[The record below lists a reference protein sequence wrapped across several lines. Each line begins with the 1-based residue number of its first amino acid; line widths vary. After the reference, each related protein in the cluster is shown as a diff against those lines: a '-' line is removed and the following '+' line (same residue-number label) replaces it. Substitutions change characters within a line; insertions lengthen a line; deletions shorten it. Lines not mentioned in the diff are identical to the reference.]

1 MAGGTVTPIPSVPG
15 TGVFLGIVPPLQRTH
30 LSLARYARVLGCN
43 PVHFWGGFGQE
54 IWQIDPG
61 CDDVWPRHSWQ
72 KADAVSHE
80 ELANAIKQ
88 AEFDLA
94 KFIGYPLAPE
104 WIARENHRF
113 PQFYR
118 KDYISGGMR
127 DTRGYLR
134 AINTNWKKVITPGR
148 RATTLIASAATVT
161 YTDVDADGFYE
172 TATVSASTSL
182 TSTGEIKIYFAGTNA
197 DPRWEIRD
205 VRSKT
210 ISGGT
215 VTIKL
220 DSWLL
225 IVPEDRTQYPTRNG
239 FDAVD
244 VGDNTTHFVSTV
256 DIYREYTDTTTVSA
270 ELYWESVNAADW
282 LCASCGGS
290 GCDVC
295 NLLSQNGCLHIRDHD
310 SGIVVPTAADYSSDE
325 SAWVAA
331 GLSACRTPDQARIWY
346 VAGNVSDDYANGL
359 TDEPLDD
366 YWATTIAYLA
376 TSRLEREFC
385 GCGNDA
391 TLAQHLRVDIAFSGE
406 GTSFLV
412 DFGELKNIFGTRRG
426 EIMAWHRA
434 NGFSN
439 RTLDAALI

>member
-1 MAGGTVTPIPSVPG
+1 MSHIPHGGTVTPATAG
-15 TGVFLGIVPPLQRTH
+15 TSAIAGFVAPLQRTH
-30 LSLARYARVLGCN
+30 LSLARYARILGCN

-54 IWQIDPG
+54 IWQLDPG

-72 KADAVSHE
+72 KSDAVSHE
-80 ELANAIKQ
+80 EVVNAIKQ

-94 KFIGYPLAPE
+94 KFIGYPVAPE
-104 WIARENHRF
+104 WIAKENHRF

-118 KDYISGGMR
+118 KDYISGGSW
-127 DTRGYLR
+127 DTRGYPR
-134 AINTNWKKVITPGR
+134 SINTNWKKLISVGR
-148 RATTLIASAATVT
+148 RATTLIASGANVT
-161 YTDVDADGFYE
+161 YSDTDSDGFFE
-172 TATVSASTSL
+172 TATISAATSL
-182 TSTGEIKIYFAGTNA
+182 TSTSEIKVYFAGTSA

-215 VTIKL
+215 LTIKL

-239 FDAVD
+239 FDGVD
-244 VGDNTTHFVSTV
+244 IGDNVSHFVSTV
-256 DIYREYTDTTTVSA
+256 DIYREYTDTTAVSA
-270 ELYWESVNAADW
+270 ELYWESVGTCTNCD
-282 LCASCGGS
+282 GS

-295 NLLSQNGCLHIRDHD
+295 GLSSQNGCIHIRDYD

-331 GLSACRTPDQARIWY
+331 GLTICRTPDQARLWY
-346 VAGNVSDDYANGL
+346 VAGNVSDDYQNGL

-406 GTSFLV
+406 DTSFLV
-412 DFGELKNIFGTRRG
+412 DFGELKNPFGTRRG
-426 EIMAWHRA
+426 EIMAWHRVSA
-434 NGFSN
+434 FSN